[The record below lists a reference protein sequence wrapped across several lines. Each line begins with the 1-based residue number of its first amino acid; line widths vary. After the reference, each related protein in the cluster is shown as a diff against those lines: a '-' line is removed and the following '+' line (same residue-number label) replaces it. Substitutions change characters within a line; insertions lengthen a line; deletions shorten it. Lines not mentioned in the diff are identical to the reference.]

1 MTPKDNVD
9 VEFVSDVIDKVI
21 TIYDNDTD
29 EGSGSGDNI
38 NSMTSIL

>member
-29 EGSGSGDNI
+29 EGSGDNI

>member
-9 VEFVSDVIDKVI
+9 VDFVSDVIDKVI

-29 EGSGSGDNI
+29 EGSGDNI